1 MSSRALLALVFATV
15 AAGVVGLVAQAPVAT
30 MSVDALR
37 PDMTGVGR
45 TVFGGNR
52 IEDFR
57 VDILGVVKNV
67 MGPKRD
73 LIIAKL
79 GGGPLA
85 ETGVIAGM
93 SGSPVYVD
101 GKLIGAVSY
110 ALGSFPKEP
119 IAGITPIGEMI
130 DAVEGGGPRPS
141 RAGLPGFDV
150 QWPATANDVYAA
162 IGRLV
167 DRATAPISA
176 AGRVGN
182 ASSSLSLGAIAAGLR
197 PIGAAM
203 VLGGFEPAV
212 GTPLGRA
219 LDARVD
225 DRQPQKAVTGSES
238 STLQPGDPIG
248 VSLVHGDLE
257 IAATGT
263 VTAVDGARIYAFGHP
278 FLELGPTA
286 FPMTRAT
293 VLGILP
299 SLDSSLKIATL
310 GPVVGAITQD
320 RSTAIGGTLGP
331 APRELTVNLT
341 LSSDRGPDRRFTFF
355 IVRDP
360 ILTPLFTF
368 ATVLNALIAYE
379 RQVGVLS
386 IGVTGT
392 ASFSPDG
399 QVTIDDVFSGESALA
414 NVAAAVS
421 MPLGVMAANEFRSVQ
436 PETLDLHLRTLEQ
449 QDSVT
454 IERAWLDTTMPRPG
468 ATVGVQVLLR
478 RYRGDTETVSIP
490 VTMPPGAPG
499 PLTLLVSDAAT
510 LTALEQHDVNPA
522 RPNTFAETLAQL
534 NNTRRNN
541 RLYVRLLA
549 QGVGSVVG
557 GQALPRLPSSIQ
569 SVLEADKSVSTTPLS
584 RAIVGAWE
592 QRLDRVVK
600 GSREIPVTLVAH

>member
-1 MSSRALLALVFATV
+1 MPRCAPLALVLANV
-15 AAGVVGLVAQAPVAT
+15 AVAGLVAQGPAAT
-30 MSVDALR
+30 MSIDALR
-37 PDMTGVGR
+37 PGMTGVGR
-45 TVFGGNR
+45 TVFGGDR

-73 LIIAKL
+73 LIIARL

-119 IAGITPIGEMI
+119 IAGITPIAEMI
-130 DAVEGGGPRPS
+130 DAVDGGGPRPA
-141 RAGLPGFDV
+141 RAELPGSDLR
-150 QWPATANDVYAA
+150 WPPTPNDVYAA

-167 DRATAPISA
+167 DRATAPLSA
-176 AGRVGN
+176 AGRLGDASN
-182 ASSSLSLGAIAAGLR
+182 ATSLGAMAAGLR

-203 VLGGFEPAV
+203 VLGGFDPAV

-219 LDARVD
+219 LDARAE
-225 DRQPQKAVTGSES
+225 DREPQSAMAGSP
-238 STLQPGDPIG
+238 LAPFKPGDPIG
-248 VSLVHGDLE
+248 VSLVHGDYE

-278 FLELGPTA
+278 FLELGSTA

-310 GPVVGAITQD
+310 GPVVGTITQD

-331 APRELTVNLT
+331 APKELTVTLT

-355 IVRDP
+355 VVRDP

-368 ATVLNALIAYE
+368 ATVLNTLVAYE
-379 RQVGVLS
+379 KQVGVLS
-386 IGVTGT
+386 IDVTGT
-392 ASFSPDG
+392 ASFGSDG
-399 QVTIDDVFSGESALA
+399 QVTIDDVFSGETALA
-414 NVAAAVS
+414 NVATAVS
-421 MPLGVMAANEFRSVQ
+421 MPLAVLATNEFRSVQ
-436 PETLDLHLRTLEQ
+436 PETLDLHLRTLEE

-468 ATVGVQVLLR
+468 ATVGVQVLLHH
-478 RYRGDTETVSIP
+478 YRGDTETVSIP
-490 VTMPPGAPG
+490 VTMPSGASG

-510 LTALEQHDVNPA
+510 LTALEQHEVDPV
-522 RPNTFAETLAQL
+522 RPNTFAETMALL
-534 NNTRRNN
+534 NNARRNN

-549 QGVGSVVG
+549 AGVGSVVS

-569 SVLEADKSVSTTPLS
+569 SVLEADKSVSSAPLS
-584 RAIVGAWE
+584 RAVVGAWE
-592 QRLDRVVK
+592 QRFDRVVK

>member
-1 MSSRALLALVFATV
+1 MPSRAPLAVILVTV
-15 AAGVVGLVAQAPVAT
+15 AIVGVVAQGAQGPAAT
-30 MSVDALR
+30 LSVDALR
-37 PDMTGVGR
+37 PGMTGVGR
-45 TVFGGNR
+45 TVFGGNK

-73 LIIAKL
+73 IIIARL
-79 GGGPLA
+79 QGGPLA

-119 IAGITPIGEMI
+119 IAGITPIAEMI
-130 DAVEGGGPRPS
+130 DAVEGGGPRLA
-141 RAGLPGFDV
+141 RAGLPGGDV
-150 QWPATANDVYAA
+150 RWPATANDVYAA

-167 DRATAPISA
+167 DRATAPLSA
-176 AGRVGN
+176 AGRFGD
-182 ASSSLSLGAIAAGLR
+182 ASSALSLGAIAAGLR

-212 GTPLGRA
+212 GTPLGQA

-225 DRQPQKAVTGSES
+225 RVPQSAAAGSLS
-238 STLQPGDPIG
+238 ATLQPGDPIG

-257 IAATGT
+257 IGATGT
-263 VTAVDGARIYAFGHP
+263 VTAVDGTRVYAFGHP
-278 FLELGPTA
+278 LLELGPTA

-310 GPVVGAITQD
+310 GPIVGAITQD
-320 RSTAIGGTLGP
+320 RATAIGGTLGP
-331 APRELTVNLT
+331 APKELTVNLT

-355 IVRDP
+355 VVRDP
-360 ILTPLFTF
+360 LLTPLFTF

-386 IGVTGT
+386 IAVTGT
-392 ASFSPDG
+392 ASFGPDG
-399 QVTIDDVFSGESALA
+399 QVSIDDVFSGEAALPS
-414 NVAAAVS
+414 VATAVS
-421 MPLGVMAANEFRSVQ
+421 MPLAVVATNEFRSVQ

-454 IERAWLDTTMPRPG
+454 IERAWLDTTMPHPG

-478 RYRGDTETVSIP
+478 HYRGDTETVSIP
-490 VTMPPGAPG
+490 VTIPTGASG
-499 PLTLLVSDAAT
+499 ALTLLVSDAAT
-510 LTALEQHDVNPA
+510 LTALEQHEVTQA

-534 NNTRRNN
+534 NNARRNN
-541 RLYVRLLA
+541 RLYVRLLTSS
-549 QGVGSVVG
+549 VGSVIG
-557 GQALPRLPSSIQ
+557 GEALPRLPASIQ
-569 SVLEADKSVSTTPLS
+569 SVLEADKSVSTVPLS

-592 QRLDRVVK
+592 QRFDRVVK

>member
-1 MSSRALLALVFATV
+1 MSGRALLALASATV
-15 AAGVVGLVAQAPVAT
+15 AVVGLVAQAPVAT

-37 PDMTGVGR
+37 PGMTGVGR
-45 TVFGGNR
+45 TVFSGDR

-57 VDILGVVKNV
+57 VDILGVAKNV

-73 LIIAKL
+73 LIIARL

-101 GKLIGAVSY
+101 GKLVGAISY

-119 IAGITPIGEMI
+119 IAGITPIAEMI
-130 DAVEGGGPRPS
+130 DAVDGGGPRPA
-141 RAGLPGFDV
+141 RAGRRGLPGMDV
-150 QWPATANDVYAA
+150 RWPTTANDVYAA

-167 DRATAPISA
+167 DRATAPLSA
-176 AGRVGN
+176 AGLVGD
-182 ASSSLSLGAIAAGLR
+182 ASLGAIAAGLR

-203 VLGGFEPAV
+203 VLGGFDPAV

-219 LDARVD
+219 LDARAVD
-225 DRQPQKAVTGSES
+225 REPQSATAGP
-238 STLQPGDPIG
+238 TPTPLQPGDPIG
-248 VSLVHGDLE
+248 VSLVHGDYE

-310 GPVVGAITQD
+310 GPVVGAITED

-331 APRELTVNLT
+331 APKELTVNLT
-341 LSSDRGPDRRFTFF
+341 LSSDRAPDRRFTFF
-355 IVRDP
+355 VVRDP

-368 ATVLNALIAYE
+368 LTVLNALTSYE

-386 IGVTGT
+386 IDVTGT
-392 ASFSPDG
+392 ASFGPDG
-399 QVTIDDVFSGESALA
+399 QVTIDDVFSGETALA
-414 NVAAAVS
+414 NTATAVS
-421 MPLGVMAANEFRSVQ
+421 TPLAVVAANEFRSVQ
-436 PETLDLHLRTLEQ
+436 PETLDLHLRTLEA
-449 QDSVT
+449 QDSAT
-454 IERAWLDTTMPRPG
+454 IERAWLDTTMPHPG

-478 RYRGDTETVSIP
+478 HYRGDTETVSIP
-490 VTMPPGAPG
+490 VTMPPGASG

-534 NNTRRNN
+534 NSTRRNN

-549 QGVGSVVG
+549 PGVGSVVG

-569 SVLEADKSVSTTPLS
+569 SVLEADKSVSTAPLS
-584 RAIVGAWE
+584 RAIIGAWE
-592 QRLDRVVK
+592 LRLDRVVK

>member
-1 MSSRALLALVFATV
+1 
-15 AAGVVGLVAQAPVAT
+15 
-30 MSVDALR
+30 
-37 PDMTGVGR
+37 
-45 TVFGGNR
+45 
-52 IEDFR
+52 
-57 VDILGVVKNV
+57 
-67 MGPKRD
+67 
-73 LIIAKL
+73 
-79 GGGPLA
+79 
-85 ETGVIAGM
+85 
-93 SGSPVYVD
+93 
-101 GKLIGAVSY
+101 
-110 ALGSFPKEP
+110 LGSFPKEP

-130 DAVEGGGPRPS
+130 DAVERGGPRSTREGWP
-141 RAGLPGFDV
+141 GLDV
-150 QWPATANDVYAA
+150 QWPAAATDIYAA

-167 DRATAPISA
+167 DRATAPLSTG
-176 AGRVGN
+176 GRVGVP
-182 ASSSLSLGAIAAGLR
+182 SSALSLGAIAAGLR

-203 VLGGFEPAV
+203 VLGGFDPSV

-219 LDARVD
+219 LDARAD
-225 DRQPQKAVTGSES
+225 DREPQSAVAGSAS
-238 STLQPGDPIG
+238 ATLQPGDPIG
-248 VSLVHGDLE
+248 VSLVRGDLE

-263 VTAVDGARIYAFGHP
+263 VTAVDGTRIYAFGHP

-331 APRELTVNLT
+331 APKELTVNLT
-341 LSSDRGPDRRFTFF
+341 LSSDRAPDRRFTFF
-355 IVRDP
+355 VVRDP

-386 IGVTGT
+386 IAVTGT

-414 NVAAAVS
+414 NVATAVS
-421 MPLGVMAANEFRSVQ
+421 MPLGVVATNEFRSVE
-436 PETLDLHLRTLEQ
+436 PETLDLHLRTFEQ

-478 RYRGDTETVSIP
+478 HYRGGTETVSIP
-490 VTMPPGAPG
+490 VTMPAGASG
-499 PLTLLVSDAAT
+499 PMTLLVSDAAT

-522 RPNTFAETLAQL
+522 RPNTFAETVAQL

-549 QGVGSVVG
+549 PGVGSVVG
-557 GQALPRLPSSIQ
+557 GQALPRLPSSVQ
-569 SVLEADKSVSTTPLS
+569 SVLEADKSVSTAPLS
-584 RAIVGAWE
+584 RAVVGAWE

>member
-1 MSSRALLALVFATV
+1 MPSRAPLVVVLAAT
-15 AAGVVGLVAQAPVAT
+15 ATAVVGLVAQTPAAT
-30 MSVDALR
+30 MSIDAVR
-37 PDMTGVGR
+37 PGMTGVGR
-45 TVFGGNR
+45 TVFVGDR
-52 IEDFR
+52 IEEFG
-57 VDILGVVKNV
+57 VNILGVVKNV

-73 LIIAKL
+73 IIIARL
-79 GGGPLA
+79 EGGPLA

-119 IAGITPIGEMI
+119 IAGITPIAEMI
-130 DAVEGGGPRPS
+130 DAVEGGGPRPA
-141 RAGLPGFDV
+141 RAGLDV
-150 QWPATANDVYAA
+150 QWPPTPNDVYAA

-167 DRATAPISA
+167 DRATAPLSA
-176 AGRVGN
+176 AGRVGD
-182 ASSSLSLGAIAAGLR
+182 ASSALSLGAIAAGLR

-212 GTPLGRA
+212 GTPLGQA
-219 LDARVD
+219 LDARVE
-225 DRQPQKAVTGSES
+225 DRGPQRAAVATSFQP
-238 STLQPGDPIG
+238 LQPGDPIG

-263 VTAVDGARIYAFGHP
+263 VTAVDGARVYAFGHP

-320 RSTAIGGTLGP
+320 RSTAIGGTLGLGP
-331 APRELTVNLT
+331 KELTVNLT

-355 IVRDP
+355 LVRDP

-386 IGVTGT
+386 IDVAGT

-399 QVTIDDVFSGESALA
+399 QVAIDDVFSGETALA
-414 NVAAAVS
+414 NAATAVS
-421 MPLGVMAANEFRSVQ
+421 MPLAALATNEFRSVQ
-436 PETLDLHLRTLEQ
+436 PETLDLHLRTREE

-478 RYRGDTETVSIP
+478 HYRGDTETVSIP
-490 VTMPPGAPG
+490 VTMPPVASG

-510 LTALEQHDVNPA
+510 LTALEQHEVNPA
-522 RPNTFAETLAQL
+522 RPNTFAEALAQL
-534 NNTRRNN
+534 NSARRNN
-541 RLYVRLLA
+541 RLYVRLLTSSA
-549 QGVGSVVG
+549 GSVIG

-569 SVLEADKSVSTTPLS
+569 SVLEADKSVSTAALS

-592 QRLDRVVK
+592 QRFNRVVK

>member
-1 MSSRALLALVFATV
+1 MSSRVPLAVVL
-15 AAGVVGLVAQAPVAT
+15 AAAAIVGLVAQSSTAT

-37 PDMTGVGR
+37 PGMTGVGR
-45 TVFGGNR
+45 TVFSGNR

-67 MGPKRD
+67 LGPKRD
-73 LIIAKL
+73 IIIAKL

-101 GKLIGAVSY
+101 GKLIGAISY

-119 IAGITPIGEMI
+119 IAGITPIAEMI
-130 DAVEGGGPRPS
+130 DAVEGGGSRPTRS
-141 RAGLPGFDV
+141 GLRGLDV
-150 QWPATANDVYAA
+150 RWPPTATDVYAA

-167 DRATAPISA
+167 DRATAPLSA
-176 AGRVGN
+176 VGWVGDT
-182 ASSSLSLGAIAAGLR
+182 SSAPSLGAIAAGLR

-212 GTPLGRA
+212 GTPLGQA
-219 LDARVD
+219 LDARVG
-225 DRQPQKAVTGSES
+225 REPQSAAAGPTSATFE
-238 STLQPGDPIG
+238 PGDPIG

-257 IAATGT
+257 IGATGT
-263 VTAVDGARIYAFGHP
+263 VTAVDGARVYAFGHP

-355 IVRDP
+355 VARDP

-368 ATVLNALIAYE
+368 ASVLNTLVAYE

-386 IGVTGT
+386 IDVTGT
-392 ASFSPDG
+392 AAFTPDG
-399 QVTIDDVFSGESALA
+399 LVTIDDTFSGETALA
-414 NVAAAVS
+414 NAATAAA
-421 MPLGVMAANEFRSVQ
+421 MPLAVVATNEFRSVQ
-436 PETLDLHLRTLEQ
+436 PETLDLHLRTLER

-454 IERAWLDTTMPRPG
+454 IERAWLDTTMPHPG

-478 RYRGDTETVSIP
+478 RYRGDTETISIP
-490 VTMPPGAPG
+490 VTMPTG
-499 PLTLLVSDAAT
+499 PSGSLTLLVSDAAT
-510 LTALEQHDVNPA
+510 LTALEQHEVNPA
-522 RPNTFAETLAQL
+522 RPSTFAETLAQL
-534 NNTRRNN
+534 NNARRNN
-541 RLYVRLLA
+541 RLYVRLLTSS
-549 QGVGSVVG
+549 VGSVSG

-569 SVLEADKSVSTTPLS
+569 SVLEADKSVSTALLS

-592 QRLDRVVK
+592 RRFDRVVK
-600 GSREIPVTLVAH
+600 GSREIPITLVLH